1 MAQQRKQRDR
11 REQSEFDQ
19 KIIDIAR
26 VTRVMAGGKRM
37 RFRACVALGNKK
49 GKVGVGIAKGADVQ
63 IAISKATTQAE
74 KNMVKVHIVAGTIPH
89 AVVAKFKAAKV
100 MLKPA
105 ALGTGVIAGGAVRT
119 VLTLAGAENVVG
131 KILGSQNKINNVQVT
146 LKALQMLK
154 DAVPEHMKDQVE
166 AHKQVSAQREKEEK
180 LRQEE
185 REKEEK
191 NRPRRGRQDRRHQ
204 KSNFRRE
211 APNQAKPETE
221 TAPTAAPAVQK

>member
-1 MAQQRKQRDR
+1 MSQQRNQRGGDR
-11 REQSEFDQ
+11 REKSEFDQ
-19 KIIDIAR
+19 SIIDIAR

-49 GKVGVGIAKGADVQ
+49 GKVGIGIAKGADVQ

-74 KNMVKVHIVAGTIPH
+74 KNMVSVHVVGGTIPH

-119 VLTLAGAENVVG
+119 ILTLAGAENVVG

-146 LKALQMLK
+146 IKALLMLK

-166 AHKQVSAQREKEEK
+166 AQKLVSAQREKEEK
-180 LRQEE
+180 LREAE

-191 NRPRRGRQDRRHQ
+191 NRPRRGRQDRRNQ
-204 KSNFRRE
+204 RSNFRK
-211 APNQAKPETE
+211 QDSGQSKPG
-221 TAPTAAPAVQK
+221 AAPAEKKQ